1 MGVLS
6 LGVLDVGYSN
16 ANSGG
21 KETTTF
27 AVAKILEQNYHIMA
41 TFFALR
47 QQKIAD
53 YLADD
58 MAAAFQDRMN
68 GRTVGKNPLADAEQQ
83 IETEFRA
90 FIFANEMNKISTAL
104 TGTPI
109 SAAAARGVNKRKLH
123 PYAGKNKARPAF
135 VDTGLYVESFR
146 AWFNPGGTES
156 AGARPA
162 INIALAQQRRMM
174 DLGL

>member
-1 MGVLS
+1 MGTLS
-6 LGVLDVGYSN
+6 LGVLDVAYSD
-16 ANSGG
+16 ASSGG

-27 AVAKILEQNYHIMA
+27 AVAKILEQNYHVMA

-53 YLADD
+53 YLTEGIAQSF
-58 MAAAFQDRMN
+58 ADRMN
-68 GRTVGKNPLADAEQQ
+68 GRTVGNNPLADAEQQ

-90 FIFANEMNKISTAL
+90 FIYANEMNKISTAL

-109 SAAAARGVNKRKLH
+109 SAAAARGVNKRLKH

-135 VDTGLYVESFR
+135 VDSGLYVESFR

-162 INIALAQQRRMM
+162 INIALAQQRRMK